1 MARKMVA
8 MKDIATACGVSVAT
22 VSKALNDQN
31 DIGKETKEH
40 IRSVAEKMGYFPNS
54 AAKALKT
61 NITKNIGVLFVDEA
75 RSGLTHDYFAHVL
88 DSFKRKAEMNGFD
101 ITFISGHNNEMSY
114 LAHARYRGFD
124 GVVIACVDFYDPN
137 VEELI
142 RSNIPVVTIDHIFN
156 NRIAVI
162 SDNNKGMKDLV
173 TYCYNKGHRKIAYVH
188 GADSSVTQ
196 NRLSS
201 FFRTTESLGIEIPEE
216 YIREAQYRDTEG
228 AYKVTHDLLNLSDP
242 PTCILYPDDFA
253 TIGGMNAIRERG
265 YRIPEDISVAGYDNI
280 PIASRLNPPL
290 TTIAQD
296 TESIGSIAAAKLI
309 DLITNPRTTL
319 IEQVIVEGKLVPGQ
333 SVVAPKER

>member
-8 MKDIATACGVSVAT
+8 MKDIASACGVSVAT
-22 VSKALNDQN
+22 VSKALNDQS
-31 DIGKETKEH
+31 DIGRETKEH

-75 RSGLTHDYFAHVL
+75 RSGLTHDYFSHVL
-88 DSFKRKAEMNGFD
+88 DSFKRRAEQSGFD
-101 ITFISGHNNEMSY
+101 ITFISGNNEMSY

-124 GVVIACVDFYDPN
+124 GVIIACVDFYDPN

-142 RSNIPVVTIDHIFN
+142 RSNIPVITIDHIFN

-162 SDNNKGMKDLV
+162 SDNVKGMKDLL
-173 TYCYNKGHRKIAYVH
+173 TYCYNKGHRKIAYIH
-188 GADSSVTQ
+188 GTDSSVTQ
-196 NRLSS
+196 NRVSS
-201 FFRTTESLGIEIPEE
+201 FFRTAESLGLNIPDE
-216 YIREAQYRDTEG
+216 YIREAAYRDTEG
-228 AYKVTHDLLNLSDP
+228 SYKVTRELLNLSDP

-265 YRIPEDISVAGYDNI
+265 LKIPDDVSVAGYDNI

-296 TESIGSIAAAKLI
+296 TESIGSLAAAKLI

-319 IEQVIVEGKLVPGQ
+319 IEQVIVEGRLVPGQ
-333 SVVAPKER
+333 SVVAPKVRR